1 MSLVIPG
8 DVRTGASSRPK
19 VIVNCAMTTD
29 GKIAMPDGTR
39 LSISSE
45 EDFARVHRL
54 RNSCDAIL
62 VGINTV
68 IKDDPSLLVKARF
81 IKDPRR
87 PLRVVLDSRGRI
99 PAKAAVLDNRAH
111 TLIAITRGHEN
122 KVLRKTK
129 GRPNVHVKAFGKG
142 KVDLKGLLA
151 YLAGRG
157 NRTVL
162 VEGGGE
168 TIWSFLRAGLVD
180 EMTIFLGSMVVGG
193 RGPTPA
199 SGPGARKESDA
210 IPLELVSV
218 QRMPG
223 GVLLRYHPRSHSP

>member
-19 VIVNCAMTTD
+19 VIVNCAMTAD
-29 GKIAMPDGTR
+29 GKIALADGTR
-39 LSISSE
+39 LTISSE

-68 IKDDPSLLVKARF
+68 LKDDPSLLVKARF
-81 IKDPRR
+81 VKDPRR
-87 PLRVVLDSRGRI
+87 PLRVVLDSTGRI
-99 PAKAAVLDNRAH
+99 PADATVLDERAH
-111 TLIAITRGHEN
+111 TLLAVAKGGEA
-122 KVLRKTK
+122 KALKK
-129 GRPNVHVKAFGKG
+129 AGGRPNVHVKAFGKG
-142 KVDLKGLLA
+142 RVDLRRLLEA
-151 YLAGRG
+151 LAAMGVRS
-157 NRTVL
+157 VL

-168 TIWSFLRAGLVD
+168 TIWSFLNAGLVD
-180 EMTIFLGSMVVGG
+180 EMTIFVGNMVVGG

-199 SGPGARKESDA
+199 SGDGARRPTDA
-210 IPLELVSV
+210 VPLELVSV

-223 GVLLRYHPRSHSP
+223 GVLLRYRPVPKK